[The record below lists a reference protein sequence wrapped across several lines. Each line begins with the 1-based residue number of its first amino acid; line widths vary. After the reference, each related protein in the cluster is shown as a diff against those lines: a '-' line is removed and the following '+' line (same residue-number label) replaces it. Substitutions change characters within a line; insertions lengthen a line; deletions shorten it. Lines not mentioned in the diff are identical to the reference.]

1 MSAQQLVVVG
11 VSTGVSVDWVWV
23 GEWVKVKVVV
33 HRCGVGGDVGVNTGV
48 CARVGGCNLPKAPPI
63 SAPLVGMLTFTIP
76 QSEPKGLC
84 RQINGSQKHQL
95 HQQICPL
102 RNISKQ
108 TRDNDKEMILEPHY
122 SK

>member
-1 MSAQQLVVVG
+1 M
-11 VSTGVSVDWVWV
+11 WVCM
-23 GEWVKVKVVV
+23 GASEWVKVNVVV
-33 HRCGVGGDVGVNTGV
+33 HRCGVGGDAGVDTAV